1 MITLQDIMNELAGI
15 REAANQIEVTGK
27 QNAALLCYIY
37 DRSNELYNKLEETIK
52 QFVQNESENQ
62 EQPEI
67 TLTEVG
73 EENGEHDTESA

>member
-1 MITLQDIMNELAGI
+1 MITLQDIMNELANI
-15 REAANQIEVTGK
+15 REASNQIEVKGK

-37 DRSNELYNKLEETIK
+37 DRANELITALDETAK
-52 QFVQNESENQ
+52 QIQNESEKQ

-73 EENGEHDTESA
+73 EENGEHDRESA